1 MALSPPAV
9 FSMSMGSG
17 RSTRSTALR
26 QLLYPSAGSVSFST
40 WPPCTIRP
48 LAPIAAA
55 AASCWVSSLRLGMRI
70 RLFVVATLMP

>member
-26 QLLYPSAGSVSFST
+26 QLLYPSAGSVPFST
-40 WPPCTIRP
+40 
-48 LAPIAAA
+48 
-55 AASCWVSSLRLGMRI
+55 
-70 RLFVVATLMP
+70 